1 MPKLYYLDA
10 SALGKRFAP
19 EVGSQ
24 VVDYIFAKIAMDR
37 LAVLSIGLLEVS
49 SILVRKRNSGALTPA
64 SYVSAFALFD
74 AELLKSTAIARVA
87 AHDILVLHSL
97 PFIDRYSLNATD
109 AIVLRSALD
118 LAANERAG
126 GSDLV
131 LVSSD
136 RRLIAAAQAEG
147 LLTFD
152 PETQTT
158 TELDALIGP

>member
-1 MPKLYYLDA
+1 MPKLYYLVA

-64 SYVSAFALFD
+64 SYASAFALFD

-87 AHDILVLHSL
+87 HTVFSCCIHS
-97 PFIDRYSLNATD
+97 R
-109 AIVLRSALD
+109 
-118 LAANERAG
+118 
-126 GSDLV
+126 
-131 LVSSD
+131 
-136 RRLIAAAQAEG
+136 
-147 LLTFD
+147 LLTVTRS
-152 PETQTT
+152 TQPTQSFCDLHWIWRQMNEPAAVILSLFLRT
-158 TELDALIGP
+158 ADSSPRLKPRDCSHSTRKLKRPPNWML